1 MSKRDY
7 YELLGVDRNAD
18 ERTIKTAYRK
28 KALEYHPD
36 RNSDPKA
43 EELFKQCAE
52 AYEVLSD
59 RDKRARYDQFGHAGM
74 SGQGFQ
80 DVSDVFSSF
89 SDIFEDFFGSSF
101 GSSFGSAF
109 GQRQTRGNAP
119 KKGAD
124 LEYELR
130 IDFRDAVFGMQ
141 KKISYRRQITCTRC
155 QGTRCRDG
163 AKPTT
168 CTQCRGSGQM
178 RRTQGF
184 FSIATP
190 CNVCGGAGTVINDP
204 CTRCRGKGRS
214 SEEKN
219 IAVKIP
225 AGIDDG
231 MRLRVGGAGDGGYG
245 GAGSG
250 DLYVLVR
257 VNRSKRYQRHDHDL
271 LVNEEIG
278 IAHAALGCKLQ
289 VKTLKGFEDITVPAG
304 TQHGDQ
310 IRIRGQGVPVLG
322 SSRSGD
328 LIVELKVIVP
338 RKLKREQRELLEKFA
353 ALGDDHSRKHDSF
366 IHRMFSHD

>member
-7 YELLGVDRNAD
+7 YELLGLDRNAD
-18 ERTIKTAYRK
+18 ESTIKSAYRK

-52 AYEVLSD
+52 AYEVLAD

-80 DVSDVFSSF
+80 DVNDVFSSF

-101 GSSFGSAF
+101 GSAF
-109 GQRQTRGNAP
+109 GQQRTRSQAV

-130 IDFRDAVFGMQ
+130 VDFRDAVFGVQ
-141 KKISYRRQITCTRC
+141 KKVAYRRQITCTRC
-155 QGTRCRDG
+155 KGTRCRDG
-163 AKPTT
+163 SKPTT
-168 CTQCRGSGQM
+168 CAPCRGSGQM
-178 RRTQGF
+178 RRSQGF
-184 FSIATP
+184 FSIATT
-190 CNVCGGAGTVINDP
+190 CSACGGAGAVISDP
-204 CTRCRGKGRS
+204 CSRCRGKGRS

-219 IAVKIP
+219 ITVKIP

-231 MRLRVGGAGDGGYG
+231 MRLRVGGAGDGGHG

-257 VNRSKRYQRHDHDL
+257 VNDSKRYRRHNHDL
-271 LVNEEIG
+271 LVSEEIG

-289 VKTLKGFEDITVPAG
+289 VRTLNGAEDITVPAG

-310 IRIRGQGVPVLG
+310 IRIRGQGVAVLG
-322 SSRSGD
+322 SARRGD
-328 LIVELKVIVP
+328 LIVALKVIVP

-353 ALGDDHSRKHDSF
+353 ALGDDPSHKHGSF
-366 IHRMFSHD
+366 IHRMFSQD

>member
-7 YELLGVDRNAD
+7 YELLGVDRNVD
-18 ERTIKTAYRK
+18 ESTIKSAYRK

-74 SGQGFQ
+74 AGQSFQ
-80 DVSDVFSSF
+80 DVNDVFSSF
-89 SDIFEDFFGSSF
+89 SDIFEDFFGFGSSF
-101 GSSFGSAF
+101 GSSFG
-109 GQRQTRGNAP
+109 QRRSRGNAS

-141 KKISYRRQITCTRC
+141 NKIAYRRQITCTRC
-155 QGTRCRDG
+155 KGTRCRDG
-163 AKPTT
+163 SRPVSCAS
-168 CTQCRGSGQM
+168 CRGSGQM
-178 RRTQGF
+178 RKTQGF

-190 CNVCGGAGTVINDP
+190 CSACGGAGTIINDP
-204 CTRCRGKGRS
+204 CTRCRGKGRI

-219 IAVKIP
+219 ITVKIP

-231 MRLRVGGAGDGGYG
+231 MRLRVGGAGDGGHG

-250 DLYVLVR
+250 DLYVLLR
-257 VNRSKRYQRHDHDL
+257 VGGSKRYQRRDHDL
-271 LVNEEIG
+271 FANEEIG
-278 IAHAALGCKLQ
+278 IAHAALGGKMQ
-289 VKTLKGFEDITVPAG
+289 VKTLNGVEDITVPAG

-322 SSRSGD
+322 GARNGD
-328 LIVELKVIVP
+328 LIVELKVVVP

-353 ALGDDHSRKHDSF
+353 ALGDDHTRKHDSF
-366 IHRMFSHD
+366 IHRMFSPD

>member
-7 YELLGVDRNAD
+7 YELLGVDRSAD
-18 ERTIKTAYRK
+18 AHTIKSAYRK

-36 RNSDPKA
+36 RNSSPQA

-80 DVSDVFSSF
+80 DVGDVFSSF

-101 GSSFGSAF
+101 GTAF
-109 GQRQTRGNAP
+109 GQRRARSNAAR
-119 KKGAD
+119 KGAD

-130 IDFRDAVFGMQ
+130 IDFRDAMFGMQ
-141 KKISYRRQITCTRC
+141 KKVSYRRQVTCTRC
-155 QGTRCRDG
+155 KGTRCREG
-163 AKPTT
+163 SQPTT
-168 CTQCRGSGQM
+168 CAQCRGSGQM
-178 RRTQGF
+178 RRSQGF

-190 CNVCGGAGTVINDP
+190 CSVCSGSGTVIRDP
-204 CTRCRGKGRS
+204 CTRCRGQGRS
-214 SEEKN
+214 AEEKN

-231 MRLRVGGAGDGGYG
+231 MRLRVGGAGDGGHG
-245 GAGSG
+245 GANNG

-257 VNRSKRYQRHDHDL
+257 VNASKRYQRHDHDL

-289 VKTLKGFEDITVPAG
+289 VMTLNGNESITVPAG

-310 IRIRGQGVPVLG
+310 IRVRGHGVPVLG
-322 SSRSGD
+322 STRRGD
-328 LIVELKVIVP
+328 LVVALKIVVP
-338 RKLKREQRELLEKFA
+338 RRLKREQRELLEKFA
-353 ALGDDHSRKHDSF
+353 ALSNDPNRKHDSF

>member
-18 ERTIKTAYRK
+18 AHTIKSAYRK

-36 RNSDPKA
+36 RNADPQA

-74 SGQGFQ
+74 AGQGFQ

-89 SDIFEDFFGSSF
+89 SDIFEDFFGFSSSF
-101 GSSFGSAF
+101 GASF
-109 GQRQTRGNAP
+109 GQRRARSSAP

-130 IDFRDAVFGMQ
+130 IDFRDAVFGVQ
-141 KKISYRRQITCTRC
+141 EKVAYRRQITCTRC
-155 QGTRCRDG
+155 NGTRCRDG
-163 AKPTT
+163 ARPVT
-168 CTQCRGSGQM
+168 CASCQGSGQM
-178 RRTQGF
+178 RKTQGF

-190 CNVCGGAGTVINDP
+190 CGVCGGAGTVIDDP
-204 CTRCRGKGRS
+204 CTRCRGKGRV

-219 IAVKIP
+219 ITVKIP
-225 AGIDDG
+225 PGIDDG
-231 MRLRVGGAGDGGYG
+231 MRLRVGGAGDGGRG
-245 GAGSG
+245 GANNG

-257 VNRSKRYQRHDHDL
+257 VGASKRYRRRDHDL
-271 LVNEEIG
+271 LVDEEIG
-278 IAHAALGCKLQ
+278 IAQAALGGKIQ
-289 VKTLKGFEDITVPAG
+289 VKTLNGVEDITVPAG

-310 IRIRGQGVPVLG
+310 LRIRGQGVPVLG
-322 SSRSGD
+322 GSRHGD
-328 LIVELKVIVP
+328 LIVELKVVVP